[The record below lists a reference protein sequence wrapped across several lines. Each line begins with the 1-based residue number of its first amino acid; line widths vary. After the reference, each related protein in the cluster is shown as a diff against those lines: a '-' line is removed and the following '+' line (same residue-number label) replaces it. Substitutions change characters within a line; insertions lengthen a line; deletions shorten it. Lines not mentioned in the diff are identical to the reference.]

1 MVRNA
6 MRRPAAP
13 FLLGLACL
21 AMGPVAAH
29 AVEPVKLSGA
39 ITGLVT
45 NGSGKPQTG
54 ASVTLFNRQE
64 HVFQKVLTDAKGEF
78 KFLGLFPDVYSVRV
92 TLASFVPAIKRNI
105 LVQPGMRSVLA
116 VSLNTLF
123 SSIQFAYPPVDNGSL
138 MSDDWKWIL
147 RSASATRP
155 VLRLLDD
162 PLAKVPHTPSHST
175 IFSDTRGVL
184 QLSAGDGP
192 QVTNIGSQAD
202 LGTAFAVA
210 TSVFG
215 NNSLQV
221 SGNLGYGSQTG
232 VPAAA
237 FRTSYSHDPSGDGP
251 QVSVTMRQL
260 LLPGRSGDGGMD
272 GPPALRSMAASFDDR
287 RQISDNL
294 SVQYG
299 ATIDAISFMEQ
310 LNSMSPYVRLVYSL
324 GDHGDH
330 GEIAVVYT
338 SGDARP
344 DLEDPVDKSE
354 LQHDLSDLG
363 LFPRVSLMGG
373 QPRLQRGNDYE
384 MSYTRT
390 VGSRVYQ
397 LSAYH
402 ESVTNAA
409 LSMMAPEGL
418 YSGDLLPD
426 VFTGNAIF
434 DAGNY
439 QSSGYS
445 AAVTQNLGQNVSATL
460 MYGTMGIL
468 SAARGALAT
477 GSPEE
482 LRALIH
488 AGQTQAATAR
498 IAATSPWTGT
508 HVIASYQWTG
518 DPRAIMP
525 GEIYS
530 TQALRPLPGL
540 NFYVR
545 QPIPRLPILP
555 WRMEATADLQNLLAQ
570 GYLPLSM
577 AGGQQL
583 TLVEVPRSFR
593 GGLNFIF

>member
-1 MVRNA
+1 
-6 MRRPAAP
+6 
-13 FLLGLACL
+13 
-21 AMGPVAAH
+21 MGPVAAH

-45 NGSGKPQTG
+45 NASGKPQMG
-54 ASVTLFNRQE
+54 AGVTLYNRQE
-64 HVFQKVLTDAKGEF
+64 HVFQKVLTDAGGQF

-123 SSIQFAYPPVDNGSL
+123 SSIQFAYPPVENGSL

-155 VLRLLDD
+155 VLRLVDD
-162 PLAKVPHTPSHST
+162 PLAKVPHSSSHSA

-192 QVTNIGSQAD
+192 QVTGIGSQAD

-237 FRTSYSHDPSGDGP
+237 FRTSYSHNPSGEGP
-251 QVSVTMRQL
+251 LVSVTMRQL
-260 LLPGRSGDGGMD
+260 LLPGRAGDAGVD

-299 ATIDAISFMEQ
+299 ATIDAISFVER
-310 LNSMSPYVRLVYSL
+310 LNSMSPYLRLVYSL
-324 GDHGDH
+324 GDHG
-330 GEIAVVYT
+330 EIAVAYT

-344 DLEDPVDKSE
+344 DLEESVEKSE
-354 LQHDLSDLG
+354 LQHDLGDLG

-384 MSYTRT
+384 VSYTRT

-409 LSMMAPEGL
+409 LSMMAPEAL
-418 YSGDLLPD
+418 YGGDLLPD

-439 QSSGYS
+439 QSTGYS
-445 AAVTQNLGQNVSATL
+445 AAVTQNLGANLSATV
-460 MYGTMGIL
+460 MYGTMGTL

-498 IAATSPWTGT
+498 IAATAPWTGT

-518 DPRAIMP
+518 DPRSVMP

-545 QPIPRLPILP
+545 QPIPRLPNLP
-555 WRMEATADLQNLLAQ
+555 WRMEATADLRNMLAQ
-570 GYLPLSM
+570 GYLPLTM
-577 AGGQQL
+577 AGGQRV